1 MKLILKLSSPPF
13 SCNNSHY
20 RNGNRTVKNR
30 KWADNIH
37 KELEQYREEMDAFHD
52 FYMPMLLTHSFSVNL
67 TFFLPSKKLF
77 TVKGKINRFSM
88 DLSNIEKG
96 LIDLVFDPRFYKRG
110 HANLNLDDTLI
121 TTLISKQRKSVTNLP
136 YIVITIEL
144 FNNLLL

>member
-1 MKLILKLSSPPF
+1 MKLVLKLSSPPF

-20 RNGNRTVKNR
+20 RNGNRTEENR

-37 KELEQYREEMDAFHD
+37 NELEQYREEMDAFHD
-52 FYMPMLLTHSFSVNL
+52 FYMPMLLTHSFSVTL
-67 TFFLPSKKLF
+67 SFFLPSDILF
-77 TVKGKINRFSM
+77 TKTGKVSRRSM
-88 DLSNIEKG
+88 DLTNIEKG

-121 TTLISKQRKSVTNLP
+121 TTLLSQQRKSVTNKP
-136 YIVITIEL
+136 YIHITLEI